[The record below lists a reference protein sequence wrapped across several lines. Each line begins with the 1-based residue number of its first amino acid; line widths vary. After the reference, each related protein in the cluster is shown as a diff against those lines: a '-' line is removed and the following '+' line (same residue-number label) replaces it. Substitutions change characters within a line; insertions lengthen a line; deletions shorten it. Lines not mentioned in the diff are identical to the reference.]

1 MALTKEEKSQIILEY
16 GKDEKNTGSI
26 ETQVALLTGRITYL
40 TEHFKTHKKD
50 TNSRRGLLKLV
61 GQRRVRLQD
70 GGRHRL
76 SFRKID
82 LHQDQVLGCERL
94 KLRFREDLL
103 LQLHAPTAPIGTGEV
118 DHHGLSFLGR
128 LGLGGFEIRQPGGTL
143 H

>member
-61 GQRRVRLQD
+61 GQRRKLLKYLQRTD
-70 GGRHRL
+70 LEGYRAL
-76 SFRKID
+76 VQKLQIRK
-82 LHQDQVLGCERL
+82 
-94 KLRFREDLL
+94 
-103 LQLHAPTAPIGTGEV
+103 
-118 DHHGLSFLGR
+118 
-128 LGLGGFEIRQPGGTL
+128 
-143 H
+143 